1 MDHLTQYKVGF
12 VILHYGDIAVTDA
25 CLKSIMDMEGWRQTL
40 IVIVDNEVKKSSAD
54 RESTGRH
61 FETEE
66 NITVLRNAGQG
77 GFSEANN
84 LGYQYARSQG
94 CQFILVLN
102 NDITFTQR
110 DFLPRMQTAY
120 EAKEC
125 HVMAPDV
132 VRAST
137 GEHQNPMDTRIRT
150 EKEAVYTIK
159 MNHAALSLFPLAY
172 PYLCHWEQKQEEQ
185 KTGGQR
191 TGTDLEHGNSDR
203 NTVDVAC
210 TVSME
215 DIVPFGACLI
225 FTPAFVREQEKG
237 FEPETLF
244 FYEEYILAL
253 RCRRLG
259 YLIRY
264 TPSLKVLHESG
275 AATKSA
281 YRTNKAQ
288 TRFRLERTRDAAK
301 VYLDYLRSGK

>member
-12 VILHYGDIAVTDA
+12 VILHYGDTAVTDT

-66 NITVLRNAGQG
+66 NITVLRNAGLG

-84 LGYQYARSQG
+84 LGYQYARSHG

-110 DFLPRMQTAY
+110 DFLLRMQTTY
-120 EAKEC
+120 EEKEC

-150 EKEAVYTIK
+150 EKEAVYTIR
-159 MNHAALSLFPLAY
+159 MNQVALSLFPLAY
-172 PYLCHWEQKQEEQ
+172 PYLRSWEQKQEEQ
-185 KTGGQR
+185 KINNQ
-191 TGTDLEHGNSDR
+191 GTDSAG
-203 NTVDVAC
+203 TA
-210 TVSME
+210 E

-237 FEPETLF
+237 FDPETLF

-281 YRTNKAQ
+281 YSTNKAQ